1 MSAVVLR
8 GPVVFA
14 LMLAVALLCRWMAFV
29 PAVID
34 TDEGLYMLQAR
45 EWLRGNWPFVAVWDM
60 HPPGAPALIALA
72 LAVLGE
78 SIRSVRLLGAICV
91 AVTGSA
97 LDGLVRAAGGAPA
110 LALTAGL
117 AYVVLTPTLT
127 GLATNTEI
135 LFAPFVVGA
144 LAFAARLAAR
154 ALDRA
159 AAPRIRDLVPI
170 GLLIG
175 CGLVIKQVVVFEG
188 CFAFAL
194 AVLLPWWRGVLDWRR
209 VAAMAAAYAVL
220 CATPILLLGLTYLLM
235 GEFATLWDALVLAP
249 LRYGFSRLS
258 PGVAA
263 WVVTAELLTLAA
275 PLLLAVVATLRPLP
289 EHRRLL
295 VLGWSWFAVAALG
308 VIAPGMF
315 FRHYFLMLLP
325 PLGLLA
331 ALGAWR
337 LAAMLRPER
346 VRPAVLVLLV
356 LLALDAWRMDAP
368 ARMLDGRGLYEPDPV
383 RRVAAALRQ
392 AVPPGSPVFM
402 LNYHAVVLV
411 LAEMNVTTRFAFPA
425 QLSGRFFRTLPV
437 DADTELARV
446 LDSAP
451 AAIIIDRGWLHTL
464 RPEAIARVEETIA
477 ARYDLAAS
485 IAEQRGPVEIWRRR
499 DLGD

>member
-1 MSAVVLR
+1 MSLPMPR
-8 GPVVFA
+8 GPAVLV

-78 SIRSVRLLGAICV
+78 SIRSVRLLGAVCV
-91 AVTGSA
+91 AVTGTA
-97 LDGLVRAAGGAPA
+97 LDGLVRAAGGASL

-135 LFAPFVVGA
+135 LFAPFTVGA
-144 LAFAARLAAR
+144 LALAMRLGAR
-154 ALDRA
+154 ALDDGT
-159 AAPRIRDLVPI
+159 APRIRDLVPV

-194 AVLLPWWRGVLDWRR
+194 AVLLPWWRGVLGWRR
-209 VAAMAAAYAVL
+209 LPAMAVAYAAF
-220 CATPILLLGLTYLLM
+220 CAGPMLLLGLAYLLM

-249 LRYGFSRLS
+249 LRYGFARLS
-258 PGVAA
+258 AGLAA
-263 WVVTAELLTLAA
+263 WVVTAEMLTLAA
-275 PLLLAVVATLRPLP
+275 PLLLAAVATLRPAP

-295 VLGWSWFAVAALG
+295 VLGWSWFAVTALG
-308 VIAPGMF
+308 VAAPGMF

-337 LAAMLRPER
+337 LAAMLRPGPEHAA
-346 VRPAVLVLLV
+346 VAVLLG
-356 LLALDAWRMDAP
+356 LLALDAWRLDAQP
-368 ARMLDGRGLYEPDPV
+368 RLQDGRGLHAPDPV
-383 RRVAAALRQ
+383 RQVAAELHR

-402 LNYHAVVLV
+402 LNYHVVVLV
-411 LAEMNVTTRFAFPA
+411 LAEMNPATRFAFPA
-425 QLSGRFFRTLPV
+425 QLSGRFHRTLPV
-437 DADTELARV
+437 DADAELARV

-464 RPEAIARVEETIA
+464 RAEAIARAEEAIA
-477 ARYDLAAS
+477 AQYDLAAS

>member
-1 MSAVVLR
+1 MNAIMLR
-8 GPVVFA
+8 GPAVFA
-14 LMLAVALLCRWMAFV
+14 LMLAAALLCRWMAFV

-72 LAVLGE
+72 MAVLGE
-78 SIRSVRLLGAICV
+78 SIRTVRVLGAFSV

-97 LDGLVRAAGGAPA
+97 LHGLVRVAGGAPA

-144 LAFAARLAAR
+144 LAFATRLAAR
-154 ALDRA
+154 ALDRG
-159 AAPRIRDLVPI
+159 AAPRFRDLLPI

-175 CGLVIKQVVVFEG
+175 SGLVIKQVVVFEG

-194 AVLLPWWRGVLDWRR
+194 AVLLPWWRGVIAWHR
-209 VAAMAAAYAVL
+209 VAAMAAAYAAL
-220 CATPILLLGLTYLLM
+220 CASPMLLLGLAYLLM
-235 GEFATLWDALVLAP
+235 GEFATLWDALALAP
-249 LRYGFSRLS
+249 LRYGFARLRA
-258 PGVAA
+258 GVAA
-263 WVVTAELLTLAA
+263 WVIAAEMLTLAA
-275 PLLLAVVATLRPLP
+275 PLLLAVVATLRPPP

-295 VLGWSWFAVAALG
+295 AFGWTWLAVAGLG

-331 ALGAWR
+331 ALGAWQ
-337 LAAMLRPER
+337 LAAMLRPGREQAA
-346 VRPAVLVLLV
+346 VAVLLA

-368 ARMLDGRGLYEPDPV
+368 PRLLDGRGLHEPDPV
-383 RRVAAALRQ
+383 REVAAALRQ

-411 LAEMNVTTRFAFPA
+411 LAEMSVTTRFAFPA

-437 DADTELARV
+437 DADAELARV
-446 LDSAP
+446 LGSAP

-464 RPEAIARVEETIA
+464 RAEAIARVEEAIA
-477 ARYDLAAS
+477 ANYDLAAS

>member
-1 MSAVVLR
+1 MSALPLR
-8 GPVVFA
+8 GLAVFA

-72 LAVLGE
+72 MAVLGE
-78 SIRSVRLLGAICV
+78 SIRSVRLLGAVSV

-97 LDGLVRAAGGAPA
+97 LDGLVRAAGGTPA

-117 AYVVLTPTLT
+117 ASVVLTPTLT

-144 LAFAARLAAR
+144 LAFATRLAAR
-154 ALDRA
+154 ALDQA
-159 AAPRIRDLVPI
+159 EAPRIRDLVPI

-194 AVLLPWWRGVLDWRR
+194 AVLLPWWRGVLGWRR

-220 CATPILLLGLTYLLM
+220 CATPMLLLGLTYLLM
-235 GEFATLWDALVLAP
+235 GEFATLWDALALAP
-249 LRYGFSRLS
+249 LRYGFARLS
-258 PGVAA
+258 AGLAA

-275 PLLLAVVATLRPLP
+275 PLLLAIVATLRPLP

-308 VIAPGMF
+308 VIAPGLF

-331 ALGAWR
+331 SLGAWR

-346 VRPAVLVLLV
+346 VRAAVAVLLG

-383 RRVAAALRQ
+383 RRVAAALHQ

-451 AAIIIDRGWLHTL
+451 AAIIVDRGWLHAL
-464 RPEAIARVEETIA
+464 RAEAIARVEQAIA
-477 ARYDLAAS
+477 ANYDLAAS
-485 IAEQRGPVEIWRRR
+485 VAEQRGPVEIWRRR

>member
-1 MSAVVLR
+1 MSATVLR
-8 GPVVFA
+8 GPAVFA

-72 LAVLGE
+72 MAVLGE
-78 SIRSVRLLGAICV
+78 SIRSVRLLGAVCV
-91 AVTGSA
+91 AVTGLA

-144 LAFAARLAAR
+144 LAFATRLMRR
-154 ALDRA
+154 ALDDGA
-159 AAPRIRDLVPI
+159 TPRIRGLIPI

-194 AVLLPWWRGVLDWRR
+194 AVLLPWFRGALDWRR
-209 VAAMAAAYAVL
+209 VVAMAAAYAAL
-220 CATPILLLGLTYLLM
+220 CATPMLLLALIYLLM
-235 GEFATLWDALVLAP
+235 GEFVTLWDALALAP
-249 LRYGFSRLS
+249 LRYGFARLS
-258 PGVAA
+258 AGVAA

-275 PLLLAVVATLRPLP
+275 PLLLAVIATLRPVP

-308 VIAPGMF
+308 VIAPGLF

-331 ALGAWR
+331 GLGAWR

-346 VRPAVLVLLV
+346 VRPAVVVLLG

-383 RRVAAALRQ
+383 RQVAAALRQ

-402 LNYHAVVLV
+402 LNYHVVVLV

-425 QLSGRFFRTLPV
+425 QLSGRFFRVLPV
-437 DADTELARV
+437 DADAELARV
-446 LDSAP
+446 LASRP

-464 RPEAIARVEETIA
+464 RAKAIAQVEEAIAA
-477 ARYDLAAS
+477 DYDLAAS

>member
-1 MSAVVLR
+1 MTATLPR

-14 LMLAVALLCRWMAFV
+14 LMLAAALLCRWMAFV

-72 LAVLGE
+72 LAILGE
-78 SIRSVRLLGAICV
+78 SIRSVRLLGAFCV
-91 AVTGSA
+91 AVTGWA

-117 AYVVLTPTLT
+117 AYIVLTPTLT

-135 LFAPFVVGA
+135 LFAPFTVGA
-144 LAFAARLAAR
+144 LALATRLGAR
-154 ALDRA
+154 ALDDG

-194 AVLLPWWRGVLDWRR
+194 AVLLPWWRGVLAWRR
-209 VAAMAAAYAVL
+209 VVVMAAAYAAL
-220 CATPILLLGLTYLLM
+220 CASPMLLLGAIYLLM
-235 GEFATLWDALVLAP
+235 GEFATLWDALALAP
-249 LRYGFSRLS
+249 FRYGFARLS
-258 PGVAA
+258 AGLAA
-263 WVVTAELLTLAA
+263 WVVTAEMLTLAA
-275 PLLLAVVATLRPLP
+275 PLLLAVVATVWRVP
-289 EHRRLL
+289 EHHRLL
-295 VLGWSWFAVAALG
+295 ALGWSWFAVTALG
-308 VIAPGMF
+308 VAAPGMF

-331 ALGAWR
+331 VLGAWR
-337 LAAMLRPER
+337 LAAMLRPGRER
-346 VRPAVLVLLV
+346 AAVAVLLG

-383 RRVAAALRQ
+383 RRVAAELHR

-411 LAEMNVTTRFAFPA
+411 LAEMTVTTRFAFPA

-446 LDSAP
+446 LDNAP

-464 RPEAIARVEETIA
+464 RAEAIARVEEAIA
-477 ARYDLAAS
+477 ANYDLAAS

>member
-1 MSAVVLR
+1 MSASVLR
-8 GPVVFA
+8 GPAVFA

-72 LAVLGE
+72 MAVLGE
-78 SIRSVRLLGAICV
+78 SIRSVRLLGAVCV
-91 AVTGSA
+91 AATGSA
-97 LDGLVRAAGGAPA
+97 LDLLVRAAGGAPA

-117 AYVVLTPTLT
+117 AHVVLTPMLT

-135 LFAPFVVGA
+135 LFAPFVAGA
-144 LAFAARLAAR
+144 LALATRLAAR
-154 ALDRA
+154 ALDQG

-194 AVLLPWWRGVLDWRR
+194 GVLLPWWRGVLAWRR
-209 VAAMAAAYAVL
+209 VAVLAAAYAVL
-220 CATPILLLGLTYLLM
+220 CATPMLLLGLTYLVM
-235 GEFATLWDALVLAP
+235 GEFATLWDALALAP
-249 LRYGFSRLS
+249 LRYGFARPSAGL
-258 PGVAA
+258 AA
-263 WVVTAELLTLAA
+263 WMVAAELLTLAA
-275 PLLLAVVATLRPLP
+275 PLALAVIATLRPLP
-289 EHRRLL
+289 GHRRLL

-308 VIAPGMF
+308 VAAPGMF

-337 LAAMLRPER
+337 LAAMLRPGREQA
-346 VRPAVLVLLV
+346 AVAILLG

-368 ARMLDGRGLYEPDPV
+368 ARLWDGRGLYQPDPV
-383 RRVAAALRQ
+383 RRVAAELRR

-402 LNYHAVVLV
+402 VNYHVVVLV
-411 LAEMNVTTRFAFPA
+411 LAEMNAATRFAFPA
-425 QLSGRFFRTLPV
+425 QLSGWFFRTLPV
-437 DADTELARV
+437 DADAEIARV

-451 AAIIIDRGWLHTL
+451 AAIIIDRGWLHTV
-464 RPEAIARVEETIA
+464 RPEAIARVEQTIA
-477 ARYDLAAS
+477 ANYDLAAS